1 MFHFWWVF
9 LCGLVGGIRLISG
22 RGIAQSGH
30 SLIDIAHGRGVKK
43 IQKRKG
49 VLMKFKHVAEMFDAI
64 EKESSRT
71 KMTELLADLFG
82 QATPYEASIIAYLSL
97 GSLNPPYIGTLF
109 NFAEKSLLKVI
120 AKLFD
125 VTPATIKKRA
135 QHLGDLGLVVAE
147 GNWAG
152 SSDIVTVHDVEDV
165 LLNFLELS
173 GSGSQDLKETKMF
186 KILRALDPLSAK
198 YIVRIV
204 EGNLRLGFSDMT
216 LLDAFSWMEKGDKSI
231 RSDLEE
237 AYNTSA
243 DIGLLIKTLKQE
255 GLAAIKK
262 MKITP
267 GIPIRPAAAERMPDA
282 VAIIKKLGTCVAQPK
297 LDGFRLQIHIDNRH
311 KKPLIR
317 FFSRN
322 LLDMSPMF
330 PDVVKALEDFNVKT
344 AIIEGEAI
352 SIDPQTGVFLPFQE
366 TVKRK
371 RKHEVD
377 KFAQDFPLKLFL
389 FDALYLDGVSL
400 LDEPHH
406 TRRKKL
412 LEICGDKK
420 IKKHDTIF
428 VIDEHKVSTA
438 EELSDYF
445 EQNVA
450 QGLEGLVVKRPDAI
464 YQPGKRN
471 FNWIKLKRQE
481 GGSLEDTIDCVILGY
496 YHGTGKRAAFGI
508 GALLVGVYNKSK
520 DCFQTVAKIGTGLTD
535 VEWRAQKKS
544 CDEIS
549 VKEKPHN
556 VECVKELV
564 PDVWVLPQI
573 VCMIRADEIT
583 LSPLHCAGATE
594 HKSGMALR
602 FPRLMGYRPD
612 KSPTAVTTVDELKR
626 LFELQF
632 EKKSKHKRG

>member
-1 MFHFWWVF
+1 
-9 LCGLVGGIRLISG
+9 
-22 RGIAQSGH
+22 
-30 SLIDIAHGRGVKK
+30 
-43 IQKRKG
+43 
-49 VLMKFKHVAEMFDAI
+49 MKFKQVAERFDAL
-64 EKESSRT
+64 EKEPSRT
-71 KMTELLADLFG
+71 KMTELLANLFK
-82 QATPYEASIIAYLSL
+82 QATPGEASIIAYLSL
-97 GSLNPPYIGTLF
+97 GSLNPPYIGTQF

-120 AKLFD
+120 AQLFE

-135 QHLGDLGLVVAE
+135 QTLGDLGSVVAE
-147 GNWAG
+147 GSWAG
-152 SSDIVTVHDVEDV
+152 GSDIVTVHDVEEV
-165 LLNFLELS
+165 LLKFLEIA
-173 GSGSQDLKETKMF
+173 GTGSQELKEHKML
-186 KILRALDPLSAK
+186 KILSALDPLSAK

-216 LLDAFSWMEKGDKSI
+216 LLDAFSWMAKGDKSL
-231 RSDLEE
+231 RDDLEE
-237 AYNTSA
+237 AYNISA
-243 DIGLLIKTLKQE
+243 DIGLIIKTLKHDGITE
-255 GLAAIKK
+255 IKR

-282 VAIIKKLGTCVAQPK
+282 ASIIKKLGHCVAQPK

-311 KKPLIR
+311 KKSIIR

-322 LLDMSPMF
+322 LLDMSSMF
-330 PDVVKALEDFNVKT
+330 PDLVKALENFKVKT
-344 AIIEGEAI
+344 AVIEGEAI
-352 SIDPQTGVFLPFQE
+352 SIDTQTGSFLPFQE

-377 KFAQDFPLKLFL
+377 KFALDFPLRLFL
-389 FDALYLDGVSL
+389 FDVLYLNGESL

-412 LEICGDKK
+412 LEICDDKE
-420 IKKHDTIF
+420 IKKHETIF
-428 VIDEHKVSTA
+428 VINEQKVATA
-438 EELSDYF
+438 EELSNYF
-445 EQNVA
+445 EQNIA

-481 GGSLEDTIDCVILGY
+481 GGSLEDTLDCVILGY

-508 GALLVGVYNKSK
+508 GALLVGVYNKAK

-535 VEWRAQKKS
+535 AEWRAQKKS
-544 CDEIS
+544 CDDLQ
-549 VKEKPHN
+549 VKENPHN

-564 PDVWVLPQI
+564 PDVWVLPEM

-594 HKSGMALR
+594 HKLGMALR

-612 KSPTAVTTVDELKR
+612 KLATAATTVDELKR
-626 LFELQF
+626 LYELQF
-632 EKKSKHKRG
+632 EKKSKHKRA